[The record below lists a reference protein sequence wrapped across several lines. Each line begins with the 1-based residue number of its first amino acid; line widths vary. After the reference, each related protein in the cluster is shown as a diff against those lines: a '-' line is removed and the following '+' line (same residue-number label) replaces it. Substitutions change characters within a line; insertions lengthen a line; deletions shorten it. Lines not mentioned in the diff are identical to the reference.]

1 MVVFKYETKS
11 VIIIMWRKNMVTE
24 KLHQDTILI
33 RTPFRA
39 IPERTTLNIC
49 VSFVARL

>member
-1 MVVFKYETKS
+1 
-11 VIIIMWRKNMVTE
+11 MVTE

-49 VSFVARL
+49 VSFVARI